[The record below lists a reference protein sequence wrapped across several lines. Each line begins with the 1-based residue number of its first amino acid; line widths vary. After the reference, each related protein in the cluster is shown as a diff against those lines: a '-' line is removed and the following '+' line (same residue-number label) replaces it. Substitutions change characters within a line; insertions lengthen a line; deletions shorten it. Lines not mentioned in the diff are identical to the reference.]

1 MSSPARP
8 QTPDTQMSFCSVC
21 NKPFSSAYQ
30 LKRHTKSHTGEKP
43 HTCPVCQRSF
53 SESSHLKV
61 HSQIHSGDKPHT
73 CVYCQKSF
81 IRNADLKSHIRI
93 HTGEKPYE
101 CDQCDRKFT
110 RSHHL
115 GTHLLTH
122 GDLTKS
128 VETSNLLLYEC
139 GKCLKRFATKAGLNK
154 HNQIHLTAAYG
165 TRPFKCAIC
174 PKTFTYS
181 HGLSRHARIH
191 YQTRLYYCHLCPTN
205 TTNTIMTTTTT
216 NKRRKSF
223 ISMPALARHLHL
235 HEPSVSCDLCLGARF
250 PTAQELQFHVN
261 QDHAFPLCS
270 SLVHSLPVNT
280 IITLLE
286 GSFNAP
292 SAKPNSPPHWPHS
305 TMHHVVAHW

>member
-1 MSSPARP
+1 
-8 QTPDTQMSFCSVC
+8 MSFCSVC

-43 HTCPVCQRSF
+43 HTCSVCQRSF

-61 HSQIHSGDKPHT
+61 HSQIHSGDKPHS

-81 IRNADLKSHIRI
+81 IRNADLKSHVRI

-101 CDQCDRKFT
+101 CNQCDRKFT

-122 GDLTKS
+122 GDLAKP
-128 VETSNLLLYEC
+128 VETSNNALLYEC
-139 GKCLKRFATKAGLNK
+139 VKCLKRFATKAGLSK
-154 HNQIHLTAAYG
+154 HNQIHLASAYG

-181 HGLSRHARIH
+181 HGLSRHARTH

-205 TTNTIMTTTTT
+205 ANASA
-216 NKRRKSF
+216 NSKRRKSF
-223 ISMPALARHLHL
+223 ISMSALARHLHS
-235 HEPSVSCDLCLGARF
+235 HEPSVPCDLCLGARF

-261 QDHAFPLCS
+261 QHHAFPLCP
-270 SLVHSLPVNT
+270 SLAHSLPVHALVVAAT
-280 IITLLE
+280 SGGE
-286 GSFNAP
+286 FQCAKCQAKFP
-292 SAKPNSPPHWPHS
+292 SALAALSHASPPCGFQSPP
-305 TMHHVVAHW
+305 VDV